1 MFLQLA
7 SVLWTCFSFTSCY
20 LFLLWVTPIQ
30 YSSMEEKWMIECTWT
45 QLRLIGLSGMVK
57 YDSLEL
63 QKLAFWGLN
72 LQIFTQMIN
81 YIDASQGTGI
91 CSFIHLNQDTYYK
104 SFSTEF
110 CGRNLSQ
117 RCYFVQ
123 VSPIFTWE
131 KNPHT

>member
-1 MFLQLA
+1 
-7 SVLWTCFSFTSCY
+7 
-20 LFLLWVTPIQ
+20 
-30 YSSMEEKWMIECTWT
+30 
-45 QLRLIGLSGMVK
+45 MVK